1 MLTKAR
7 RDFWERS
14 TVSAAGITVPGFHAL
29 HGRSRTLPSS
39 RLHRLRH
46 ADGVGNGTGDR
57 SEPAAHDVGGQQ
69 GRLQGLGETLRQLP
83 GVDLVASFGATLHVS
98 GKDGGLL
105 KPADLH
111 GSGLQM
117 TAVSA
122 SLEDAF
128 IYLMQG

>member
-1 MLTKAR
+1 MTQRWA
-7 RDFWERS
+7 
-14 TVSAAGITVPGFHAL
+14 VSGDGL
-29 HGRSRTLPSS
+29 H
-39 RLHRLRH
+39 
-46 ADGVGNGTGDR
+46 
-57 SEPAAHDVGGQQ
+57 
-69 GRLQGLGETLRQLP
+69 GLGETLRQLP

-105 KPADLH
+105 EASLGEHLH

-128 IYLMQG
+128 IYLMQGSQDQFRG

>member
-1 MLTKAR
+1 VLVSTHYMDEA
-7 RDFWERS
+7 ERC
-14 TVSAAGITVPGFHAL
+14 
-29 HGRSRTLPSS
+29 
-39 RLHRLRH
+39 HRL
-46 ADGVGNGTGDR
+46 AYIAYGTLMASGTAKEMVASQQLTTWAVSGDG
-57 SEPAAHDVGGQQ
+57 
-69 GRLQGLGETLRQLP
+69 LQGLGETLRQLP

-105 KPADLH
+105 EASLGEHLH

-128 IYLMQG
+128 IYLMQGSQDQFRG